1 MRRWTRVL
9 EQVVTAYATVAVTRW
24 VRMYACS
31 SLVESIALI
40 FAAYRACFARMGSL
54 APPVARQARTA
65 FRAYDKQF
73 KDWYVM
79 LANSD
84 YEEKHD
90 EPSPYP
96 LSDNQPQA
104 SSGFAKRRTETQRAP
119 PPPKSES
126 DRVAEQIREIQ
137 EKLRRR

>member
-1 MRRWTRVL
+1 MRRWTRIL
-9 EQVVTAYATVAVTRW
+9 EQVLTAYATVAVTRW
-24 VRMYACS
+24 LSRSPSFLRLTERVLHEWDHLPHRWQGKP
-31 SLVESIALI
+31 V
-40 FAAYRACFARMGSL
+40 
-54 APPVARQARTA
+54 PPFEPMTS
-65 FRAYDKQF
+65 DSKI
-73 KDWYVM
+73 
-79 LANSD
+79 D

-104 SSGFAKRRTETQRAP
+104 SSGFAKRRTETHRAP

>member
-9 EQVVTAYATVAVTRW
+9 EQVLTAYATVAVTRW
-24 VRMYACS
+24 VRMHAYS
-31 SLVESIALI
+31 SPAEQIALI

-54 APPVARQARTA
+54 TPSVARQARTTL
-65 FRAYDKQF
+65 RTYDKRF
-73 KDWYVM
+73 KDRYVM

-104 SSGFAKRRTETQRAP
+104 SSGFAKRRTETHRAP

>member
-1 MRRWTRVL
+1 
-9 EQVVTAYATVAVTRW
+9 
-24 VRMYACS
+24 
-31 SLVESIALI
+31 
-40 FAAYRACFARMGSL
+40 MGSL
-54 APPVARQARTA
+54 TPSVARQARTTL
-65 FRAYDKQF
+65 RTYDKRF
-73 KDWYVM
+73 KDRYVT

-104 SSGFAKRRTETQRAP
+104 SSGFAKRRTETHRAP
-119 PPPKSES
+119 PSPKSES

>member
-1 MRRWTRVL
+1 
-9 EQVVTAYATVAVTRW
+9 
-24 VRMYACS
+24 
-31 SLVESIALI
+31 
-40 FAAYRACFARMGSL
+40 MGSL
-54 APPVARQARTA
+54 TPPVARQARA
-65 FRAYDKQF
+65 AVRAYDEQF

-104 SSGFAKRRTETQRAP
+104 SSGFAKRRTETHRAP